1 MKKDPRVYM
10 AQILERIDRI
20 LTFTENGREAFF
32 ESQLLQDAAIR
43 NLEVIGEAAKRDL
56 MTTEIHTP

>member
-20 LTFTENGREAFF
+20 LTFTAEGRDAFL
-32 ESQLLQDAAIR
+32 ESQLLQDAASLQEKMSHDFVAY
-43 NLEVIGEAAKRDL
+43 NAVLL
-56 MTTEIHTP
+56 PH